1 MELSEAVRRRAE
13 RAPGPRRRSR
23 AGLLIAAVGALMVVV
38 YAAAFLGV
46 MRLEGHDFSWISAV
60 YWTITTMSTLG
71 YGDVTFESD
80 LGRLLSII
88 VLLSGVVYM
97 LVLLP
102 FFVIQYVV
110 TPWLDRR
117 RMARTPRKVPALL
130 RDHVLLVGSDAVTQA
145 FAARAE
151 RSRVPA
157 VLVVEDPVEAG
168 LLHDQGRQVV
178 VGPLDSAQTYRN
190 AGADRAR
197 LVASTL
203 SDTANTNV
211 AFTVRQVSGDV
222 PVAVTA
228 SKPVSTD
235 VLSLAGSDHVLELGA
250 VLGRE
255 MAGRVLG
262 TTGRVHRIGS
272 FGETIIAEAAARG
285 TALVGLTLEQAIGEL
300 RCCVRILALLRKGRL
315 RPMKPES
322 TITDSTVLIL
332 AGEAPELAAY
342 DEQFQVH
349 EQSEDPVIIL
359 GGGRVGRSAS
369 RELTAQGLPNTIVEQ
384 LPGRV
389 ENSYSA
395 LEGTASY
402 RVIDG
407 DAADQRILRRAGL
420 ESASAVLVTPRDDDL
435 NVYLTLFCRRL
446 RPELQVVS
454 RATYERNVATLYRAG
469 ADGVLSYATIGA
481 TDLWNHAGLSHR
493 VLVAEGNELFL
504 VPRPCLPGATVRARC
519 RGAPPHGLP
528 HRRRGGQ
535 GRHPQLRH
543 RVDPVGAREAA
554 AARRPPRRAA
564 VPPDLSEA
572 SALPLRRSRRSRPI
586 ASTRIVRAVRSA
598 HPAARSPSAAARPA
612 LIRRILRRDMT
623 AAPVKLA
630 LGDQA
635 PDFDLPT
642 AGGGRV
648 SLSELRGAP
657 ALLWFYPAAN
667 TSLCTKQACDLRDN
681 HQMFLDAGYRVVGIS
696 PDPIA
701 ELDRFVEKQELPYTL
716 AGDES
721 HQVME
726 AYGAW
731 GEKNMYGKK
740 VQGTIRSTFAIDAEG
755 ILTFVKYRVGTP
767 KHIALLQEKLG
778 L

>member
-1 MELSEAVRRRAE
+1 MVHRRFASVPDLVERIAMELSEAVRRRAE

-504 VPRPCLPGATVRARC
+504 VPRPSSLVRRSVRDAEV
-519 RGAPPHGLP
+519 
-528 HRRRGGQ
+528 HRRTGCHIVAVGDED
-535 GRHPQLRH
+535 GTLSYDTESIPSAPGKLLLLGDRHAERLFRQTYLKH
-543 RVDPVGAREAA
+543 RRFRSGDRAG
-554 AARRPPRRAA
+554 AAR
-564 VPPDLSEA
+564 
-572 SALPLRRSRRSRPI
+572 
-586 ASTRIVRAVRSA
+586 
-598 HPAARSPSAAARPA
+598 
-612 LIRRILRRDMT
+612 
-623 AAPVKLA
+623 
-630 LGDQA
+630 
-635 PDFDLPT
+635 
-642 AGGGRV
+642 
-648 SLSELRGAP
+648 
-657 ALLWFYPAAN
+657 
-667 TSLCTKQACDLRDN
+667 
-681 HQMFLDAGYRVVGIS
+681 
-696 PDPIA
+696 
-701 ELDRFVEKQELPYTL
+701 
-716 AGDES
+716 
-721 HQVME
+721 
-726 AYGAW
+726 
-731 GEKNMYGKK
+731 
-740 VQGTIRSTFAIDAEG
+740 
-755 ILTFVKYRVGTP
+755 
-767 KHIALLQEKLG
+767 
-778 L
+778 